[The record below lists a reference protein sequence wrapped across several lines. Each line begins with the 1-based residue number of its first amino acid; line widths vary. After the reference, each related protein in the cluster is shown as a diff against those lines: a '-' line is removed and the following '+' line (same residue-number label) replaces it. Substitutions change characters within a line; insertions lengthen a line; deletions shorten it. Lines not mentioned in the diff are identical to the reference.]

1 MGRSRP
7 KKLGPCWKSPFQVV
21 SVDSIRQTVTL
32 GDPTDLLVMKPDVHV
47 SQLRKYRMGLT
58 GATDL
63 LDLRAMDTAEDVIVR
78 FIDHDMHYPQGKGSK
93 NSRKLLPRSEWR
105 FEAEFSD
112 GSTNGC
118 YGQRR
123 TRWLRSTSMQPS
135 VSSSFPQG
143 KVFFRMIFFPFMSQ
157 SLRQRDS
164 GTLMTQF

>member
-1 MGRSRP
+1 MPISN
-7 KKLGPCWKSPFQVV
+7 

-32 GDPTDLLVMKPDVHV
+32 RDPTDLLVMKPEVHV
-47 SQLRKYRMGLT
+47 SQLRKYRVGLT

-63 LDLRAMDTAEDVIVR
+63 LDLKAMDTAEDVIVR

-143 KVFFRMIFFPFMSQ
+143 KVFFAGFFFPFHVAESATERLRNSDDAVLFAMSNC
-157 SLRQRDS
+157 
-164 GTLMTQF
+164 

>member
-1 MGRSRP
+1 
-7 KKLGPCWKSPFQVV
+7 
-21 SVDSIRQTVTL
+21 
-32 GDPTDLLVMKPDVHV
+32 
-47 SQLRKYRMGLT
+47 
-58 GATDL
+58 
-63 LDLRAMDTAEDVIVR
+63 MDTAEDVIVR

-143 KVFFRMIFFPFMSQ
+143 KVFFAGFFFPFHVAESATERLRNSDVAVLFAMSNC
-157 SLRQRDS
+157 
-164 GTLMTQF
+164 